1 MRARVGFADG
11 VTGRAH
17 TFGECHALAL
27 ELAWRAVFGGRQ
39 HRRRKGYDDC
49 KCDRGQS
56 FRHLRQPF
64 TAVKKTSV
72 RSTGLMEHC
81 NINKTETPVTWRP
94 PPWTR
99 PLPN

>member
-1 MRARVGFADG
+1 MRARAGFADG

-39 HRRRKGYDDC
+39 HRRRKVYDDC

-56 FRHLRQPF
+56 FKHLR
-64 TAVKKTSV
+64 
-72 RSTGLMEHC
+72 
-81 NINKTETPVTWRP
+81 
-94 PPWTR
+94 
-99 PLPN
+99 